1 MLTKFLLYA
10 RMTRPGFLLV
20 TPLACG
26 LGLAS
31 AHAAGSSLN
40 APLALLTVVLA
51 TALHAAANV
60 LNDYE
65 DHRNGADAANSSA
78 IRPFSGGAGLIQA
91 QEVTA
96 QQTRQ
101 FAFALFAVVAIGGL
115 WLLAQVGVG
124 ILYVGLAGVLLAWAY
139 SAPPLV
145 LMSRGLGELAVA
157 LAWWLMVLGA
167 DFVQR
172 QSFAL
177 EPLLL
182 GAPYACL
189 MANVLLINGLP
200 DAAADAQVGKRT
212 LVVRLGA
219 RGAAALYAL
228 LLFKAAAVL
237 WFAQCYLGLPATV
250 LWALAPL
257 LLGVVALVC
266 LLRAI
271 AGRAS
276 LKPAI
281 VLTILTVLLHG
292 AVLML
297 ALFLASVV

>member
-1 MLTKFLLYA
+1 MLTKFLLYG

-26 LGLAS
+26 VGIAS
-31 AHAAGSSLN
+31 AYAAGISLN
-40 APLALLTVVLA
+40 GPLALLTVLLA

-65 DHRNGADAANSSA
+65 DHRNGADAANTSA

-101 FAFALFAVVAIGGL
+101 FAFALFAAVAIGGL

-139 SAPPLV
+139 SAPPLA

-257 LLGVVALVC
+257 LLGVVALIC

-281 VLTILTVLLHG
+281 VLTIATVLLHG
-292 AVLML
+292 AVLV
-297 ALFLASVV
+297 ALLVAVLCD